1 MINICIN
8 ACIFTF
14 GSNSYTVYDA
24 FQKTLSITENHE
36 SDINVLAVLVT
47 SDISESLVVAA
58 TGEGKFLLK
67 FDGFATL
74 LDEDLIFLFLYEADR
89 QLSTCSLNKVLL

>member
-14 GSNSYTVYDA
+14 GANSYTVYDA

-36 SDINVLAVLVT
+36 SENVLAVLVT
-47 SDISESLVVAA
+47 SNISESLVVAA

-89 QLSTCSLNKVLL
+89 QLFTCSLNKVWL

>member
-14 GSNSYTVYDA
+14 GANSYTVYDA

-47 SDISESLVVAA
+47 FDISESLVIAA